1 MQATDGIVHVF
12 TNEKYRDERKS
23 PDAWK
28 KLKQIEAIAAQARKD
43 VHYIWLKFRADQNT
57 NALASIVEQTRK
69 ALEDIEPGSSLA
81 TVMGD
86 GGTGT
91 WLRAKQEIDSE
102 QPERSVDRICVLPG
116 GTMNLIAKALGVSLR
131 DFRLFLDGDPR
142 AQDVVVR
149 ELIIKRLKGEDIAF
163 PWVAFSGVGLD
174 ARILEHYDN
183 KPRSNH
189 VLTNVALASL
199 ELAPEVIFS
208 LDQFVW
214 DMAFAV
220 SRIGLMKFDP
230 TQYDRLESPDFNRV
244 QLGPVNGVDAALQ
257 ALMLQVA
264 GIHPAI
270 SHFYWK
276 NGSKAQ
282 KLDRIPGHPKWRA
295 LLEKIKPA
303 ISNGQKSHRFGG
315 DFTFHLDGFPHRLP
329 PGVTDYQFASVDKL
343 PVHVFSARKNR
354 K

>member
-1 MQATDGIVHVF
+1 MQAIDGIVHVF
-12 TNEKYRDERKS
+12 TNEKYNDPSKS

-28 KLKQIEAIAAQARKD
+28 RLKEIEAIAVQARK
-43 VHYIWLKFRADQNT
+43 VIHYIWLQFRPDQNT
-57 NALASIVEQTRK
+57 NALASIVEQTRD
-69 ALEDIEPGSSLA
+69 ALARIEPGSSLV

-91 WLRAKQEIDSE
+91 WLRAKQEIDSDL
-102 QPERSVDRICVLPG
+102 PERSTDRVCVLPG

-174 ARILEHYDN
+174 ARILEPYDS

-208 LDQFVW
+208 RDQFIW
-214 DMAFAV
+214 DLAFAV
-220 SRIGLMKFDP
+220 SRLGLIKLDP
-230 TQYDRLESPDFNRV
+230 NQYDRLQSRDFNRV
-244 QLGPVNGVDAALQ
+244 QLGPLNGVDAAIQ
-257 ALMLQVA
+257 ALLLQVA
-264 GIHPAI
+264 GIHPMI
-270 SHFYWK
+270 SNFYWK
-276 NGSKAQ
+276 DGLNAKR
-282 KLDRIPGHPKWRA
+282 LDRIPGHSKWRA

-303 ISNGQKSHRFGG
+303 VSNGQTPHSFKG

-329 PGVTDYQFASVDKL
+329 PGVIDYQFATVEKL
-343 PVHVFSARKNR
+343 PVSVFSAKKNR
-354 K
+354 R

>member
-149 ELIIKRLKGEDIAF
+149 ELIIKRF
-163 PWVAFSGVGLD
+163 C
-174 ARILEHYDN
+174 
-183 KPRSNH
+183 
-189 VLTNVALASL
+189 
-199 ELAPEVIFS
+199 
-208 LDQFVW
+208 
-214 DMAFAV
+214 
-220 SRIGLMKFDP
+220 
-230 TQYDRLESPDFNRV
+230 
-244 QLGPVNGVDAALQ
+244 
-257 ALMLQVA
+257 
-264 GIHPAI
+264 
-270 SHFYWK
+270 
-276 NGSKAQ
+276 
-282 KLDRIPGHPKWRA
+282 
-295 LLEKIKPA
+295 
-303 ISNGQKSHRFGG
+303 
-315 DFTFHLDGFPHRLP
+315 
-329 PGVTDYQFASVDKL
+329 
-343 PVHVFSARKNR
+343 
-354 K
+354 